1 MTISN
6 QPQACDIAIIGGGAA
21 GTLAAIGVLRAATTA
36 LRVVIIEPHLPLG
49 RGVAY
54 ATRHPEHL
62 LNVPAGKMSGFP
74 DRPDD
79 FLDYLVEREAFP
91 QLQRDALARAFVPR
105 LHYAG
110 YLRQRLQQAV
120 DASPAQ
126 LDVRGGRVEALD
138 RQADGI
144 VLQLDSGPPLLAAGV
159 ALCSGN
165 ALRPLPARGA
175 SAVPPEKRVEAWD
188 FDAVRGIATHADVA
202 IVGSG
207 LSMADSVVSL
217 AAAGH
222 EGHVHVLSRHA
233 LLPLP
238 HAAGP
243 AADYDPQP

>member
-1 MTISN
+1 ISD
-6 QPQACDIAIIGGGAA
+6 QPQACDVAIIGGGAA
-21 GTLAAIGVLRAATTA
+21 GTLAAIGVLRAATAA
-36 LRVVIIEPHLPLG
+36 LRVVIVEPQLPLG

-54 ATRHPEHL
+54 ATRHPEPL
-62 LNVPAGKMSGFP
+62 LNVPAGKLSGFP
-74 DRPDD
+74 RRLAH
-79 FLDYLVEREAFP
+79 FLDYLVEQRAFP
-91 QLQRDALARAFVPR
+91 QLQRDALARTFVPR

-110 YLRQRLQQAV
+110 YLRRRLQQAV

-126 LDVRGGRVEALD
+126 LDVRAGRVVALE
-138 RQADGI
+138 RHADGI
-144 VLQLDSGPPLLAAGV
+144 VLQLDSGQPLHAGRV

-175 SAVPPEKRVEAWD
+175 GAVPAGKRVEAWD
-188 FDAVRGIATHADVA
+188 FDAVRGIPTNADVA

-222 EGHVHVLSRHA
+222 KGHVHVLSRHA

-243 AADYDPQP
+243 